1 MKVKYLRETLDGLSD
16 EDEIWF
22 WVTTPDI
29 LLERI
34 ENMYEDEKPLNSQ
47 EYKNMID
54 MLEAD
59 DYMSET
65 IYQSEN
71 YILEKIVE
79 KRKLM
84 KEGK

>member
-34 ENMYEDEKPLNSQ
+34 ENMYEDEKQLNSQ

-71 YILEKIVE
+71 YILEKIIE